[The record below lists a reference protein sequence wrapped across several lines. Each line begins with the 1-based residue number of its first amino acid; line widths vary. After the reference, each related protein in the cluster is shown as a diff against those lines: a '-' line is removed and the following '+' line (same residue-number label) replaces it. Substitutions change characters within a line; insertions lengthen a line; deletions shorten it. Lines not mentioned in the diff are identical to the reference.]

1 MSRTELVSL
10 IRRLDVEHAPIVANA
25 EHGLALRHWMRAA
38 CAWREYRVY
47 SPTELLLALDHAE
60 QAAQCYGGELQASL
74 QPIGAAVRDAV
85 RKLQAAPVPREM
97 NEALCVLGQALET
110 LGRQLAARDRA

>member
-25 EHGLALRHWMRAA
+25 EHALALRHWMRAA

-60 QAAQCYGGELQASL
+60 QAAQCYGGEPQASL
-74 QPIGAAVRDAV
+74 QPVGAALRNAV
-85 RKLQAAPVPREM
+85 RKLQAAPVPRDMED
-97 NEALCVLGQALET
+97 AVYLLGQALEI
-110 LGRQLAARDRA
+110 LGR